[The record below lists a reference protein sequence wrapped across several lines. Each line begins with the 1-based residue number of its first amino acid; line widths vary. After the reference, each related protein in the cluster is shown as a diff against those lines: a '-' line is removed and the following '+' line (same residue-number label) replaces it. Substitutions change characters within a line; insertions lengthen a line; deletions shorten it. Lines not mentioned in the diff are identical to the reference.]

1 VSKQLFLSTGLI
13 TSDDKIARFEE
24 KMIGTLINFGA
35 IVIGGLIGLKF
46 KSILPQRVVDLLFQV
61 LGLFT
66 LYFGISMGLKTQN
79 SLFVIF
85 SLILGAL
92 TGSVLNLQDKTDKLG
107 DYIQSKL
114 NLKGNRFTEGFLV
127 ASLLFGMGP
136 VAILG
141 SIEDGL
147 GGEPKLLLIKS
158 LMDGVAS
165 IALAA
170 SLGLGVVFSAIPIL
184 IYQGTITLLANW
196 LGDSFNQVMI
206 NELSAV
212 GGILLIGMA
221 INILDIKKIKVLDF
235 ITSLI
240 YIIPLVYFFG

>member
-1 VSKQLFLSTGLI
+1 MT
-13 TSDDKIARFEE
+13 
-24 KMIGTLINFGA
+24 GTLVNFGA
-35 IVIGGLIGLKF
+35 IIIGGAIGLKF
-46 KSILPQRVVDLLFQV
+46 KSLLPQRVVDLLFQV

-66 LYFGISMGLKTQN
+66 LYFGFSMGLKTQN
-79 SLFVIF
+79 AILIVF

-92 TGSVLNLQDKTDKLG
+92 TGSILNLQKRTDRLG
-107 DYIQSKL
+107 EIVQAKF

-127 ASLLFGMGP
+127 ASLLFCMGP

-141 SIEDGL
+141 SIQDGIS
-147 GGEPKLLLIKS
+147 GEPKLLLIKS

-170 SLGLGVVFSAIPIL
+170 SLGLGVIFSAIPIL
-184 IYQGTITLLANW
+184 LYQGAITLFANW
-196 LGDSFNQVMI
+196 LGGSFNQVMI

-221 INILDIKKIKVLDF
+221 INILDIKKINVLDF
-235 ITSLI
+235 ITSLV

>member
-1 VSKQLFLSTGLI
+1 
-13 TSDDKIARFEE
+13 
-24 KMIGTLINFGA
+24 MIGTLVNFGA
-35 IVIGGLIGLKF
+35 IIVGGTIGFRF
-46 KSILPQRVVDLLFQV
+46 KSILPQKVVDLLFQV
-61 LGLFT
+61 FGLFT
-66 LYFGISMGLKTQN
+66 LYLGFSMGLKTQN
-79 SLFVIF
+79 SILIAF

-92 TGSVLNLQDKTDKLG
+92 TGSVLNLQEKTDRLGEYVQTKL
-107 DYIQSKL
+107 K
-114 NLKGNRFTEGFLV
+114 LKGNRFTEGFLV
-127 ASLLFGMGP
+127 ASLLFCMGP

-141 SIEDGL
+141 SIEDGM
-147 GGEPKLLLIKS
+147 GGEPKLLMIKS

-170 SLGLGVVFSAIPIL
+170 SLGIGVIFSAIPIL
-184 IYQGTITLLANW
+184 IYQGLITLFASWMGN
-196 LGDSFNQVMI
+196 SFSQLMI

>member
-1 VSKQLFLSTGLI
+1 
-13 TSDDKIARFEE
+13 
-24 KMIGTLINFGA
+24 MIGTLVNFAA

-66 LYFGISMGLKTQN
+66 LFFGFSMGLKTQN
-79 SLFVIF
+79 AILIVF

-92 TGSVLNLQDKTDKLG
+92 TGSILDLQNKTDRLG
-107 DYIQSKL
+107 DLVQTKF

-127 ASLLFGMGP
+127 ASLLFCMGP

-184 IYQGTITLLANW
+184 IYQGTLTLFANW
-196 LGDSFNQVMI
+196 MGDSFNQVMI